1 VNSVD
6 YLAASARTA
15 SGQLHQALITPELLQ
30 AVLSQAI
37 AAGQQADALKKTLF
51 YGKALGAPFGSAQGT
66 ALDSAPLPERS
77 RREGTTDSPVS
88 CDLQAIN
95 PDILHAA
102 LGLYTEAT
110 EMLES
115 VLATLQGKRFDSVN
129 AFEECGDCEWY
140 LAMFYRALGRTPEEA
155 RTANIAK
162 LQARYPDRFSGVQA
176 VQRDLDKERAILA
189 AHAARDPS

>member
-1 VNSVD
+1 MNSVD

-15 SGQLHQALITPELLQ
+15 SGQLHQALITPALLQ

-51 YGKALGAPFGSAQGT
+51 YGKALGN
-66 ALDSAPLPERS
+66 ALDSVQDVTNS
-77 RREGTTDSPVS
+77 SVS

-95 PDILHAA
+95 PDVLHAA

-115 VLATLQGKRFDSVN
+115 VLATLQGKSFDSVN

-189 AHAARDPS
+189 THAAFDPS